1 MVFILVIR
9 TLVAKITFIVHQSYV
24 FLGSL
29 NEEVPLEMG
38 LFDISHGAGND
49 ILQMDIK
56 NFLKIYTEI
65 LKSTVKHKLNN
76 EKKNRDKFINNIFKK
91 AIDNVYDTERDN
103 RYVKISKE
111 RYDKY
116 LYKKYLNDI
125 KQIEIEKYD
134 PVHKRDEYTSFII
147 YGIVFHRKY
156 CGNNDNED
164 FNKKN
169 NRKNVDKIQNDEN
182 DYDYNDKK
190 NNENE
195 NNKKKRISKNTII

>member
-1 MVFILVIR
+1 M
-9 TLVAKITFIVHQSYV
+9 K
-24 FLGSL
+24 
-29 NEEVPLEMG
+29 
-38 LFDISHGAGND
+38 
-49 ILQMDIK
+49 
-56 NFLKIYTEI
+56 FLKIYTEI

-91 AIDNVYDTERDN
+91 AIDNVYDSLRNYLKFKYISYFILKFWRNNN
-103 RYVKISKE
+103 RIKIRKKYLRKKKIMKLFINCFYFGKLMVYEQKGIIDMVNWFWVYKNKSNEYILIKVKISKE

-156 CGNNDNED
+156 CGVE
-164 FNKKN
+164 
-169 NRKNVDKIQNDEN
+169 I
-182 DYDYNDKK
+182 
-190 NNENE
+190 
-195 NNKKKRISKNTII
+195 